1 MEKDKMDFNE
11 YQEKASQTA
20 IYPNKNSITGLM
32 YCTLGMCGEAGE
44 VSERVKKLYRDHD
57 GAISED
63 MKKDIIKELGDVLW
77 YLSGI
82 AKELNISLDEIA
94 TTNIEKLFSRKE
106 RDMLHGEGD
115 NR

>member
-1 MEKDKMDFNE
+1 MME
-11 YQEKASQTA
+11 
-20 IYPNKNSITGLM
+20 
-32 YCTLGMCGEAGE
+32 
-44 VSERVKKLYRDHD
+44 V
-57 GAISED
+57 ISED
-63 MKKDIIKELGDVLW
+63 MKKDITKELGDVLW

-106 RDMLHGEGD
+106 RNMLHGEGD

>member
-1 MEKDKMDFNE
+1 
-11 YQEKASQTA
+11 
-20 IYPNKNSITGLM
+20 M

-106 RDMLHGEGD
+106 RNMLHGEGD

>member
-1 MEKDKMDFNE
+1 
-11 YQEKASQTA
+11 
-20 IYPNKNSITGLM
+20 M
-32 YCTLGMCGEAGE
+32 YYG
-44 VSERVKKLYRDHD
+44 
-57 GAISED
+57 
-63 MKKDIIKELGDVLW
+63 

-106 RDMLHGEGD
+106 RNMLHGEGD

>member
-11 YQEKASQTA
+11 YQEKAFQTA

-57 GAISED
+57 GVISED
-63 MKKDIIKELGDVLW
+63 MKKDITKELGDVL
-77 YLSGI
+77 
-82 AKELNISLDEIA
+82 
-94 TTNIEKLFSRKE
+94 
-106 RDMLHGEGD
+106 
-115 NR
+115 

>member
-1 MEKDKMDFNE
+1 MNFNE

-20 IYPNKNSITGLM
+20 IYPNKNSIVGLM
-32 YCTLGMCGEAGE
+32 YCTLGMSGEAGE
-44 VSERVKKLYRDHD
+44 VSERVKKLYRDHN
-57 GAISED
+57 GIVSED
-63 MKKDIIKELGDVLW
+63 MKKDITKELGDVLW

-82 AKELNISLDEIA
+82 AKELNIFLDDIA

-106 RDMLHGEGD
+106 RNVLHGEGD

>member
-1 MEKDKMDFNE
+1 MEIDKMNFNE

-20 IYPNKNSITGLM
+20 IYPNKNSIVGLM
-32 YCTLGMCGEAGE
+32 YCTLGMSGEAGE
-44 VSERVKKLYRDHD
+44 VSERVKKLYRDHN
-57 GAISED
+57 GIVSED
-63 MKKDIIKELGDVLW
+63 IKKDITKELGDVLW

-82 AKELNISLDEIA
+82 AKELNISLDDIA

-106 RDMLHGEGD
+106 RNVLHGEGD

>member
-1 MEKDKMDFNE
+1 MME
-11 YQEKASQTA
+11 
-20 IYPNKNSITGLM
+20 L
-32 YCTLGMCGEAGE
+32 
-44 VSERVKKLYRDHD
+44 
-57 GAISED
+57 ISED
-63 MKKDIIKELGDVLW
+63 MKKDITKELGDVLW

-106 RDMLHGEGD
+106 RNMLHGEGD

>member
-1 MEKDKMDFNE
+1 MNFNE

-20 IYPNKNSITGLM
+20 IYPNKNSIVGLM
-32 YCTLGMCGEAGE
+32 YCTLGMSGEAGE
-44 VSERVKKLYRDHD
+44 VSERVKKLYRDHN
-57 GAISED
+57 GIVSED
-63 MKKDIIKELGDVLW
+63 IKKDITKELGDVLW

-82 AKELNISLDEIA
+82 AKELNISLDDIA

-106 RDMLHGEGD
+106 RNVLHEEGD

>member
-1 MEKDKMDFNE
+1 MEIDKMNFNE

-20 IYPNKNSITGLM
+20 IYPNKNSIVGLM
-32 YCTLGMCGEAGE
+32 YCTLGMSGEAGE
-44 VSERVKKLYRDHD
+44 VSERVKKLYRDHN
-57 GAISED
+57 GIVSED
-63 MKKDIIKELGDVLW
+63 IKKDITKELGDVLW

-82 AKELNISLDEIA
+82 AKELNISLDDIA

-106 RDMLHGEGD
+106 RNVLHEEGD

>member
-1 MEKDKMDFNE
+1 MMEF
-11 YQEKASQTA
+11 
-20 IYPNKNSITGLM
+20 
-32 YCTLGMCGEAGE
+32 
-44 VSERVKKLYRDHD
+44 
-57 GAISED
+57 ISED
-63 MKKDIIKELGDVLW
+63 MKKDITKELGDVLW

-106 RDMLHGEGD
+106 RNMLHGEGD